1 MMKKVIPSLPV
12 FLTNICIWKLAHSFV
27 ARHGSLVFHTTPAEK
42 QFGRENSKNAYQ
54 PITPKDLVNR
64 RKHVLAVEPV
74 VEQFFTNESKGQQQ
88 EEVLVEQEKSSHRL
102 VSLGTNN
109 VPLFEIIFSSFM
121 NGDDDILLD
130 EYVDEYIEYTDTS
143 LYKSVY
149 GKHALMKKLEDDGVS
164 FFHHNRTIQ
173 PYHDYQIRDILV
185 SMERKNKQ
193 LAKLS
198 IVYTQNNISDAV
210 VLEEKGKM
218 FFGIIT
224 MDIVNQKIKS
234 YFNVKQEM
242 VNSFSE
248 IDRMW
253 TENNSLNDLRN
264 FKYCSTSLSDD
275 CYAVDDIISKYFATR
290 NVQSDSVGT
299 DRFDTIANKS
309 LSLPDTLQQILEGST
324 KVPSL
329 NSSNSTQYDNK
340 MTFILDDIISSS
352 NLSEDQD
359 QKSIVV
365 VWNILRNNEMVGLS
379 RGCSY
384 FKLIP
389 DGKGNLKIDRAIN
402 VLESDKV
409 EQSEAHSLRTIITP
423 EIQNKIRDSGLGRV
437 IADSLVKISVPS
449 LALENPIA
457 ISNFIDLSRRTK
469 QIPYGDHRC
478 QIIDLILPKNMEMV
492 KGIAMFVVRRP
503 LLYYPIHLEPFES
516 LIS

>member
-1 MMKKVIPSLPV
+1 
-12 FLTNICIWKLAHSFV
+12 
-27 ARHGSLVFHTTPAEK
+27 
-42 QFGRENSKNAYQ
+42 
-54 PITPKDLVNR
+54 
-64 RKHVLAVEPV
+64 
-74 VEQFFTNESKGQQQ
+74 
-88 EEVLVEQEKSSHRL
+88 
-102 VSLGTNN
+102 
-109 VPLFEIIFSSFM
+109 
-121 NGDDDILLD
+121 
-130 EYVDEYIEYTDTS
+130 
-143 LYKSVY
+143 
-149 GKHALMKKLEDDGVS
+149 
-164 FFHHNRTIQ
+164 
-173 PYHDYQIRDILV
+173 
-185 SMERKNKQ
+185 
-193 LAKLS
+193 
-198 IVYTQNNISDAV
+198 
-210 VLEEKGKM
+210 
-218 FFGIIT
+218 

-248 IDRMW
+248 INRMW